1 MSDQWIFFPCQ
12 MGEHRASIF
21 YDHGIRDTIDSIAPP
36 HLLKVR
42 VAFKQP
48 RPDGMP
54 ANEEFQ
60 SLTSLEDSLQALV
73 QQHESLYVGR
83 VTVDGHRHFYIYTPD
98 SEQAWSTRLR
108 KLEASLGYAVS
119 SAFQPDDSRDG
130 YWKELFPTADDWQV
144 IKDLDVIEV
153 LKKEGDDGTAS
164 RQIDH
169 WAYFPSHDTAE
180 QFVQWLRERGYDV
193 DGSDAADDG
202 KLCVRFR
209 HEGTV
214 RLTDITSHTI
224 ALKRRASELGG
235 DYDGWETPVCK
246 ASG

>member
-21 YDHGIRDTIDSIAPP
+21 YDHGICDSIDTIAPP

-54 ANEEFQ
+54 TNEEFQ
-60 SLTSLEDSLQALV
+60 SLMALEDALQVLV

-98 SEQAWSTRLR
+98 SEQVWSTRLR
-108 KLEASLGYAVS
+108 TLGAIHGYAVS
-119 SAFQPDDSRDG
+119 SAFQPDDICDG
-130 YWKELFPTADDWQV
+130 YWKELFPTEDDWQV
-144 IKDLDVIEV
+144 IKDLGVIEA
-153 LKKEGDDGTAS
+153 LQKEGDDGTAS

-169 WAYFPSHDTAE
+169 WAYFSSQGTAE
-180 QFVQWLRERGYDV
+180 QFGGWAQGRGYIL
-193 DGSDAADDG
+193 DGSDVSDEG
-202 KLCVRFR
+202 KFCVRFS
-209 HEGTV
+209 HTGTV
-214 RLTDITSHTI
+214 QLADITSHTI
-224 ALKRRASELGG
+224 ALRRRASELGG